1 MMSLQELHLEVQHSN
16 TSAIEDALLHII
28 IVRMKGAERF
38 TEEQLSAALKRACES
53 YQPHV
58 EVY

>member
-1 MMSLQELHLEVQHSN
+1 
-16 TSAIEDALLHII
+16 
-28 IVRMKGAERF
+28 MKGAERF